1 MTAGQAHQPVSAEE
15 ADQAFACL
23 ERFETLLLAVSG
35 GPDSLALLYLVA
47 EWAKRKGLPTE
58 RLFAATVDHQLR
70 NFSEMEARFVAERCA
85 ELGLLHSTLRWIG
98 PKPFS
103 GVAELART
111 NRYRLL
117 CENARAIGGSGRTAI
132 LTAHTLD
139 DQAETVLMRLKR
151 GSGVEGLASIPMERA
166 LADASDIRLVRP
178 LLAIEKSRLIATLE
192 VRGQTWC
199 EDPTNSDVSYERVRV
214 RRLMENLKQSGVTAE
229 ALARTARRMSDA
241 RDGLAYA
248 VAQFKAS
255 LQLNWNGGIY
265 ASLDRAAYNAGP
277 RIVRQMVLADLIA
290 KSGGASAAPELLE
303 IESLVGRLEAETESG
318 ATLGGAMIR
327 ANARSVRIWR
337 EAGRLDGRAVA
348 LTPGTPIIWDARFRV
363 GYTGNADSAITVA
376 PLGRTQ
382 YEAIGGDFPGRLRPP
397 AGAAYGLPA
406 FFARGA
412 LLAVPS
418 LGIEPVTSADFK
430 GLHFT
435 CDPIDR

>member
-1 MTAGQAHQPVSAEE
+1 
-15 ADQAFACL
+15 
-23 ERFETLLLAVSG
+23 
-35 GPDSLALLYLVA
+35 
-47 EWAKRKGLPTE
+47 
-58 RLFAATVDHQLR
+58 
-70 NFSEMEARFVAERCA
+70 
-85 ELGLLHSTLRWIG
+85 
-98 PKPFS
+98 
-103 GVAELART
+103 
-111 NRYRLL
+111 
-117 CENARAIGGSGRTAI
+117 
-132 LTAHTLD
+132 
-139 DQAETVLMRLKR
+139 VLW
-151 GSGVEGLASIPMERA
+151 S
-166 LADASDIRLVRP
+166 
-178 LLAIEKSRLIATLE
+178 
-192 VRGQTWC
+192 
-199 EDPTNSDVSYERVRV
+199 EDPTNDDAHYERVRV
-214 RRLMENLKQSGVTAE
+214 RRLMETLQQSGVTAE

-303 IESLVGRLEAETESG
+303 IESLVGRLEAEGEADDEAGATFA
-318 ATLGGAMIR
+318 ATLGGAMVR
-327 ANARSVRIWR
+327 ANTKSVRVWR

-348 LTPGTPIIWDARFRV
+348 LTPGKPLIWDARFRV

-382 YEAIGGDFPGRLRPP
+382 YEAIGGDIPGRLRPP